1 MLSHALT
8 SRRMASK
15 RREPRQKTA
24 KGYEIPMPERGELP
38 PEKPVFHEN
47 WFPAKKAA
55 ATLAA
60 TELAPPEGDC
70 IEVGCWEGRST
81 VLLANALYPR
91 TLHVIDHFE
100 GDLTDPGSMVTTKA
114 RERD

>member
-24 KGYEIPMPERGELP
+24 KGYQIPMPERGELP
-38 PEKPVFHEN
+38 PEKPAFHEN
-47 WFPAKKAA
+47 WFRAKKAA
-55 ATLAA
+55 ATLTA
-60 TELAPPEGDC
+60 TQLAPPAGDC
-70 IEVGCWEGRST
+70 IEVGSWEGRST

-91 TLHVIDHFE
+91 RC
-100 GDLTDPGSMVTTKA
+100 PSSTTSSG
-114 RERD
+114 